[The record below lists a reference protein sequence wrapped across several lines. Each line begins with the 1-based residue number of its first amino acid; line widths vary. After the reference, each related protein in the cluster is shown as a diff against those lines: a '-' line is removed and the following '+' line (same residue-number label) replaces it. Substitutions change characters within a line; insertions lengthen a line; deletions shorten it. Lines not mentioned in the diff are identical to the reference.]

1 MEVVAALS
9 EQLESKHDTLILA
22 IFIEQADRTFQ
33 DSRVLFMENR
43 QKGWVIIIGNNYRIL
58 EVTI

>member
-43 QKGWVIIIGNNYRIL
+43 QKG
-58 EVTI
+58 